1 MSPHETAVT
10 GWFSFITIFLLHT
23 IADAVQTLSLLD
35 EKTKTYF
42 VCECFIKKSFKKFP
56 QDSDNE

>member
-42 VCECFIKKSFKKFP
+42 ICDYFYFKKYSQKISSGFR
-56 QDSDNE
+56 Q